1 VRKQQIFVAFV
12 PRWCLRKKTKT
23 EASGGSVLLYK
34 LFSVNREGFLPPRV
48 VIILLQHSYIL
59 LVCNN
64 TTISLL

>member
-34 LFSVNREGFLPPRV
+34 LFTIYREGFLPPK
-48 VIILLQHSYIL
+48 L
-59 LVCNN
+59 CNN
-64 TTISLL
+64 LTPALLYFTGL